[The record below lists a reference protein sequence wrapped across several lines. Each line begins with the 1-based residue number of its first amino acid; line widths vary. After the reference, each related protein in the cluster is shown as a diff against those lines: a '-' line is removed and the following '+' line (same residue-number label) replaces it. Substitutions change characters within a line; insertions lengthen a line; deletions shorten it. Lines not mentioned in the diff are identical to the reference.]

1 MVGSEEAV
9 GGTEEPSQEDCD
21 IPLPTDQDEYTAAR
35 PYPCDFC
42 SRRFRK
48 KANLMNHMVA
58 HQTDRPHG
66 CNLCGVRYI
75 RKCDLMNHLK
85 IHAYIPEADGLE
97 EEDVQP
103 LDDSLDVDKVRK
115 RAKPGPK
122 RRKKAKVKEERE
134 YDSYEGDDTGK

>member
-1 MVGSEEAV
+1 MKAVLKKSVCINNSVIKNITLNYFFFFFGLVVGSEEAV
-9 GGTEEPSQEDCD
+9 GGIEETNQEDGD

-66 CNLCGVRYI
+66 CNLCGVRYVMTLYYPVTRI
-75 RKCDLMNHLK
+75 L
-85 IHAYIPEADGLE
+85 
-97 EEDVQP
+97 
-103 LDDSLDVDKVRK
+103 
-115 RAKPGPK
+115 
-122 RRKKAKVKEERE
+122 
-134 YDSYEGDDTGK
+134 